1 MIDVLLVEDDPGDAL
16 MTVEAFEYYK
26 VANRLHVVR
35 DGIQAMDYLHRRG
48 EYADAERPGL
58 VLLDLDLPRM
68 DGHEVLDL
76 IKSDEDLRTIPV
88 VMLTTSTADED
99 ILRAYHRHANAYVV
113 KPVDFDAFVGAVRQ
127 IEDFFISVVAKPSPT
142 QLV

>member
-35 DGIQAMDYLHRRG
+35 DGIQAMDFLHRRG
-48 EYADAERPGL
+48 AHADAVRPGL
-58 VLLDLDLPRM
+58 VLLDLDLPLL
-68 DGHEVLDL
+68 DGHEVLDR

-88 VMLTTSTADED
+88 IMLTTSKADED
-99 ILRAYHRHANAYVV
+99 ILRAYHLHANAYVT
-113 KPVDFDAFVGAVRQ
+113 KPVDFDAFVGAIRQ
-127 IEDFFISVVAKPSPT
+127 IDDFFISVVSRPVSA